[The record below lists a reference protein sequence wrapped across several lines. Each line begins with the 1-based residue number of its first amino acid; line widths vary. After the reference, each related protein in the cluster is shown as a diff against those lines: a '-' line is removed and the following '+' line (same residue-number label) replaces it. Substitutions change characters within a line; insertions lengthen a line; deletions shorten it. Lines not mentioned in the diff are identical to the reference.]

1 MMKNPDQT
9 NVKQA
14 SVFCGERKETKGT
27 DCFWIWSPEKR
38 NLIFFISF
46 FVLFLFSLLVSDT
59 FSSLLFLFFLLFLLS
74 FCSHSFLSRKC
85 FLTAEEWPVY
95 TDSIELSHPQTS
107 GTIFLYFGLFKSPLG
122 SNEPICRL

>member
-1 MMKNPDQT
+1 MLSKHQFF
-9 NVKQA
+9 V
-14 SVFCGERKETKGT
+14 EKGKKPKVLIVSG
-27 DCFWIWSPEKR
+27 FGAQKR
-38 NLIFFISF
+38 EISFFLISF

-74 FCSHSFLSRKC
+74 FCSHSFLSSKC